1 MMFRVVQE
9 EISEAGHSCRMIE
22 MSTLVNIE
30 IFTVADARQNTFIV
44 RHETKGS
51 ESSSDSWIES
61 SKEKTIKE
69 ANKPLR
75 HCGKCHE
82 MVNHDSRNCD
92 KNPTKF
98 KEEESTKSNFNNSSN
113 ACQEGGRVESFSACF
128 LSTFTKRTSR
138 GAKGFPDCSFSTHT
152 HAQSFDSSS
161 NIRRLSGDERGGC

>member
-1 MMFRVVQE
+1 MTQQLKR
-9 EISEAGHSCRMIE
+9 G
-22 MSTLVNIE
+22 T
-30 IFTVADARQNTFIV
+30 
-44 RHETKGS
+44 
-51 ESSSDSWIES
+51 
-61 SKEKTIKE
+61 
-69 ANKPLR
+69 
-75 HCGKCHE
+75 
-82 MVNHDSRNCD
+82 

-161 NIRRLSGDERGGC
+161 NIRRTAEPRRRTMNSSGYRARAAATRSRLGPAEDRDGGILVQAGDDCSADRSIKWLFRFREIISPLYESNLGWESDGSGL